1 MLAAVAV
8 APLAAIRSVDS
19 PDRALVRELASIRLA
34 GARFFRAPAAH
45 FDQTRYRKALAEA
58 QLAVLSMP
66 DSPRKQRLQS
76 FIDVA
81 DWKLREAADTLH
93 KLSEADPQ
101 DAELLNDLGVIYLGL
116 GEESAVNYIRALDLF
131 ERAQRLSPRAGAPR
145 FNAVLAYRKA
155 GIKEKAA
162 SLLTEYRQRE
172 INSFWRE
179 ELSVQPQSETEFLAA
194 LRQVLSQNDTGK
206 AEALIHSAPDI
217 YRSMAMVYALAP
229 PIDEPFDETFLF
241 VLQTLKDSNQDR
253 TIDAILQPLHSEH
266 REKILRARMLV
277 RDGIKAYLQSRYND
291 SLRYYDLA
299 DHAVSGVGSLF
310 DELWIELNR
319 ANSQVREGSDIKTTR
334 VHVEH
339 VIAESRRGNLL
350 WLLGEVLTAKAS
362 NVQLSENYEE
372 SLELARQAITIFSS
386 LGTLQDSARP
396 LYYLA
401 GVHGLAGD
409 FETSLQY
416 TTEALRRARQDDHVR
431 LTLLYQMASMQLYRM
446 GFERYAAE
454 LGQLALAEARA
465 THNPIIISGLG
476 PYLATVY
483 ASRRD
488 YAAARQ
494 ILMEADALLE
504 RMEPSPGKALIE
516 LQSNLACARVNLA
529 TNDLTAAEE
538 CANRNVD
545 ILNRVPVKIPLFA
558 AETLFQLS
566 QIYNH
571 QGHVELARRRL
582 QEAVA
587 LVEEDD
593 VYLAGNSLRV
603 AFENERRNLY
613 DAAIALEYD
622 QLAQDSAWGYLQ
634 QYRSKM
640 FLEFLK
646 DTIPTVGTLQSQA
659 IHRDE
664 VQQLIPQDVQVVE
677 YLMLKDRLLIWLV
690 MNDTFSSVSVPISR
704 AELEKRVSD
713 FIGLIEQKAELRQQ
727 AEELYSLLISP
738 IEDHLDPRRTLAIV
752 PDQALHR
759 LNFPALFSRSNG
771 RYLIERYTLMES
783 PNLTALLAG
792 STDRPRRTEAVA
804 FGAQTDDTNAT
815 RELRG
820 LQAFYD
826 DMKSYN
832 GSTALK
838 PVFLSSMLN
847 AGVFHYAGHSQDASN
862 PLRSAILLD
871 GNKEGPNSV
880 SAVDIAARRMPAN
893 SVVVLASCDSSVGN
907 SRDGLGVRGLTSAF
921 LISGAG
927 SVVGSLWLVESEST
941 SRLVL
946 SFHKGFAQERLPV
959 AEALRKAQLDFIGRG
974 IHPYYWSG
982 FVVTGNLSALR

>member
-1 MLAAVAV
+1 
-8 APLAAIRSVDS
+8 VDS
-19 PDRALVRELASIRLA
+19 SEQALLRELASLRV
-34 GARFFRAPAAH
+34 GSARFSRAPAAH
-45 FDQTRYRKALAEA
+45 VDQARYREALAEA

-66 DSPRKQRLQS
+66 DSQRKQRLQS

-81 DWKLREAADTLH
+81 DGKLREAANTLH
-93 KLSEADPQ
+93 KLSEANPR
-101 DAELLNDLGVIYLGL
+101 DAELLNDLGVIYIGL

-131 ERAQRLSPRAGAPR
+131 ERAQHLSPRASAPR

-162 SLLTEYRQRE
+162 SLLTEYRRRE

-179 ELSVQPQSETEFLAA
+179 ELSVQPQSETELFAA
-194 LRQVLSQNDTGK
+194 LRKVLSQNDTGK

-241 VLQTLKDSNQDR
+241 ILQTLKNSNQDR
-253 TIDAILQPLHSEH
+253 TLDGILQPLHSEH
-266 REKILRARMLV
+266 HEKILRARVLV
-277 RDGIKAYLQSRYND
+277 RDGIKAYLLSEFND
-291 SLRYYDLA
+291 SLRYYALA
-299 DHAVSGVGSLF
+299 DEAIRGVGSLF

-319 ANSQVREGSDIKTTR
+319 ANSQVRDGTDIKTTR

-339 VIAESRRGNLL
+339 VIAESRRANLL
-350 WLLGEVLTAKAS
+350 WLLGEALTAKAS

-401 GVHGLAGD
+401 SVHGLAGD

-416 TTEALRRARQDDHVR
+416 TTQALRLARQDDHVR

-454 LGQLALAEARA
+454 LGQLALVEARS
-465 THNPIIISGLG
+465 TGNPHIISSLA

-483 ASRRD
+483 ASRDD
-488 YAAARQ
+488 YASARQ

-504 RMEPSPGKALIE
+504 RMKPSPGKALIE
-516 LQSNLACARVNLA
+516 LQKNLACARANLA
-529 TNDLTAAEE
+529 TNELDAAGE

-545 ILNRVPVKIPLFA
+545 ILNRMPVKIPLFS

-566 QIYNH
+566 QIYNL
-571 QGHVELARRRL
+571 QGNVELARRRL
-582 QEAVA
+582 HEAIA

-593 VYLAGNSLRV
+593 VYLAGDSLRI

-622 QLAQDSAWGYLQ
+622 QQAHGAAWSYLQ

-646 DTIPTVGTLQSQA
+646 NTIPAVTALQSQA
-659 IHRDE
+659 IHRDK

-677 YLMLKDRLLIWLV
+677 YLMLNDRLLIWIVTNNTL
-690 MNDTFSSVSVPISR
+690 SSVSVPISR

-713 FIGLIEQKAELRQQ
+713 FVDLIQQKADLRQQ
-727 AEELYSLLISP
+727 AEKLHSLLIGP
-738 IEDHLDPRRTLAIV
+738 IEDQLDPRRALAII

-759 LNFPALFSRSNG
+759 LNFSALLSESNG
-771 RYLIERYTLMES
+771 RYLIETYTLMES

-792 STDRPRRTEAVA
+792 STDTPRRTEAVA

-820 LQAFYD
+820 LQQVYS
-826 DMKSYN
+826 DMQIYN
-832 GSTALK
+832 GATALK
-838 PVFLSSMLN
+838 PAFLSSLVN
-847 AGVFHYAGHSQDASN
+847 AGVFHYAGHSQDASD
-862 PLRSAILLD
+862 PFRSAILLD

-880 SAVDIAARRMPAN
+880 SAVDIAARHMPAN

-927 SVVGSLWLVESEST
+927 SVVGSLWLVEAEST

-946 SFHKGFAQERLPV
+946 SFHKAFAQERLPV

-974 IHPYYWSG
+974 VHPYYWSG